1 MGITS
6 AGLKAAWGRVSS
18 HARTNRDALCAA
30 DAQLGDGDLGITVAD
45 GFAACAELEL
55 PEDIGRAFFDL
66 AKTFQN
72 VSSSSFG
79 TLVATGMMA
88 AAKRLKGR
96 TDFEIAEISGLL
108 ADARDAM
115 LARGKSALGEKT
127 VLDGLDAQVTALVS
141 LQEGQAALDSA
152 IAAARETVETFRD
165 KKNLTGR
172 ARIFGDKSIGLPD
185 PGQLALVVMTEGLGR
200 RN

>member
-1 MGITS
+1 MV
-6 AGLKAAWGRVSS
+6 KA
-18 HARTNRDALCAA
+18 
-30 DAQLGDGDLGITVAD
+30 
-45 GFAACAELEL
+45 
-55 PEDIGRAFFDL
+55 
-66 AKTFQN
+66 FQN
-72 VSSSSFG
+72 VCSSSFR

-88 AAKRLKGR
+88 AAERLKGR
-96 TDFEIAEISGLL
+96 TDYENAEISGRL
-108 ADARDAM
+108 AGARDEI

-127 VLDGLDAQVTALVS
+127 VLDGLDAQGTALGS

-200 RN
+200 